1 MQGVYALVEF
11 SNRESV
17 ASLLDEAV
25 IPTCNHEATV
35 PFKSRLLS
43 VKNLDS
49 ADQINLQLNQQFQPQ
64 TSMPINQLIKRLAKE
79 KTVSEPLVPFEI
91 FCRQF

>member
-11 SNRESV
+11 TNRESV

-25 IPTCNHEATV
+25 IPTCNHEAMV

-79 KTVSEPLVPFEI
+79 KTVSEPLMLFEI
-91 FCRQF
+91 FCGQF